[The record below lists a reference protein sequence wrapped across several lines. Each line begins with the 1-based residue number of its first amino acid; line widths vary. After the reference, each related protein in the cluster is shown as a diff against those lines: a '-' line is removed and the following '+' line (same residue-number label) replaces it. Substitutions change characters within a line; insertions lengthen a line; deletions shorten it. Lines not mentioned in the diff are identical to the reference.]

1 MKNTAARKRKQV
13 SEWYLVIGVDP
24 HKRLSENTFFDAF
37 LENFVRKKS
46 ENFLKN

>member
-1 MKNTAARKRKQV
+1 MTEALR
-13 SEWYLVIGVDP
+13 EML
-24 HKRLSENTFFDAF
+24 KRLSENTLFDAF

>member
-1 MKNTAARKRKQV
+1 LASLAITKERPKNWAIPFSKGLL
-13 SEWYLVIGVDP
+13 E
-24 HKRLSENTFFDAF
+24 RLSENTFFDAF

>member
-1 MKNTAARKRKQV
+1 LAFASGDDDGGHTQNGRQPAAQGT
-13 SEWYLVIGVDP
+13 E
-24 HKRLSENTFFDAF
+24 RLSENTFFDAF